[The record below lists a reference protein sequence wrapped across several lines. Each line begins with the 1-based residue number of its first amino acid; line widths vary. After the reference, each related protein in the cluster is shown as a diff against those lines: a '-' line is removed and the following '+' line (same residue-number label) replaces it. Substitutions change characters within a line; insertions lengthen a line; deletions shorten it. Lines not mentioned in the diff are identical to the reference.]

1 MVDKKQKI
9 EDAEC
14 VKVAVR
20 CRPMNS
26 KEIERGSVEVVSVN
40 ESEKT
45 ITLNQPGER
54 ADARKFTYD
63 YVYGVNSTQ
72 Q

>member
-26 KEIERGSVEVVSVN
+26 KEIERG
-40 ESEKT
+40 K
-45 ITLNQPGER
+45 
-54 ADARKFTYD
+54 Y
-63 YVYGVNSTQ
+63 
-72 Q
+72 